1 MVECVAMRNLRL
13 FYSSVLAIS
22 TAAFAAGCHSNR
34 NKPIAP
40 PDSYLLFVSST
51 PSTGSKGAGGP
62 LHVDKADLKT
72 QAVDP
77 LPGLFET
84 GFASE
89 MLRTVYLAGQYLR
102 DAVVDGQRF
111 PELAR
116 ANGSLPVCVVVG
128 ADAMPYA
135 RGLSIKGD
143 FGGCSD
149 QPTLPWIG
157 IPAEPA
163 RDKALLQTLTGHL
176 AGYAAHLVATGGLL
190 DAAPA
195 PPKAL
200 VDGYRMAMEVVA
212 REWRTTAGPAGVI
225 QMDEGTT
232 EQRELF
238 GNVRENRYI
247 IADGSTALRPARQL
261 LDSPG
266 VTATILYRMAQS
278 RAVGPR
284 VAPEKFYVPYAANRM
299 PPGVSPAAILGTFR
313 NFQAKLLG
321 VWASAVLRKRAPK
334 DIVDLIEVYGAEFPD
349 ERAEVIRIFV
359 VTTFGG
365 TIKPGGCSMQP
376 QDARQTMAE
385 LTALTAEV
393 GAGRKTL
400 RDALEPG
407 QK

>member
-1 MVECVAMRNLRL
+1 MVECATMRNARL
-13 FYSSVLAIS
+13 FYSSILAIS

-34 NKPIAP
+34 NKPMAP
-40 PDSYLLFVSST
+40 PDSYLLFVPSAG
-51 PSTGSKGAGGP
+51 STGTP
-62 LHVDKADLKT
+62 LHVDQADIKT
-72 QAVDP
+72 PAVDP
-77 LPGLFET
+77 LPKLFET

-102 DAVVDGQRF
+102 DAVLDGRRF
-111 PELAR
+111 PDVAR
-116 ANGSLPVCVVVG
+116 ANGSLPVCIVVG
-128 ADAMPYA
+128 ADATPYA
-135 RGLSIKGD
+135 RGLSIKGG
-143 FGGCSD
+143 FGGSSD
-149 QPTLPWIG
+149 RPDLPWIG
-157 IPAEPA
+157 IPADPT
-163 RDKALLQTLTGHL
+163 RDRALLQTLTARL
-176 AGYAAHLVATGGLL
+176 ASYAAQLVATGGLL

-225 QMDEGTT
+225 QTDEGTT

-238 GNVRENRYI
+238 GNIRENRFVV
-247 IADGSTALRPARQL
+247 DETNALRSARYL

-266 VTATILYRMAQS
+266 VAATILYRMAQS

-284 VAPEKFYVPYAANRM
+284 VAPESFYAPYAANRM
-299 PPGVSPAAILGTFR
+299 PKGVSPAAILGTFR

-321 VWASAVLRKRAPK
+321 VWAGAVLRGKAPR
-334 DIVDLIEVYGAEFPD
+334 DIVDLIEIYGAEFPA

-376 QDARQTMAE
+376 QDARQTLAE
-385 LTALTAEV
+385 LTTLSAEV

-400 RDALEPG
+400 RDALSAAA
-407 QK
+407 K

>member
-1 MVECVAMRNLRL
+1 MRDPRL
-13 FYSSVLAIS
+13 FYCSVLVIS
-22 TAAFAAGCHSNR
+22 TAAFAAGCHANR

-40 PDSYLLFVSST
+40 PDSYLLFV
-51 PSTGSKGAGGP
+51 PSADGTGKP
-62 LHVDKADLKT
+62 LHVDKADVKT
-72 QAVDP
+72 PAVDP
-77 LPGLFET
+77 LPKLFET

-102 DAVVDGQRF
+102 DAVVDGRRF
-111 PELAR
+111 PDVAR
-116 ANGSLPVCVVVG
+116 ANGNLPVCIVVG
-128 ADAMPYA
+128 ADATPYA
-135 RGLSIKGD
+135 RGLSIKGG
-143 FGGCSD
+143 FGGATD
-149 QPTLPWIG
+149 RPDLPWIG
-157 IPAEPA
+157 IPADPT
-163 RDKALLQTLTGHL
+163 RDKALIQTLTARL
-176 AGYAAHLVATGGLL
+176 AGYVAHLVATGGLL

-212 REWRTTAGPAGVI
+212 REWRYTDGPAGVI
-225 QMDEGTT
+225 QTDEGTT

-238 GNVRENRYI
+238 GNIRENRYVI
-247 IADGSTALRPARQL
+247 EETNGPLKPARQL

-266 VTATILYRMAQS
+266 VAATILYRMAQS

-284 VAPEKFYVPYAANRM
+284 VAPEAFYAPYTANRM
-299 PPGVSPAAILGTFR
+299 PKGVSPAAILGPFR

-321 VWASAVLRKRAPK
+321 VWASAVLRGKAPK
-334 DIVDLIEVYGAEFPD
+334 DIVDLIEIYGAEFPA

-376 QDARQTMAE
+376 QDARQTLAE
-385 LTALTAEV
+385 LTTLAAEV

-400 RDALEPG
+400 RDALG
-407 QK
+407 AAGK

>member
-1 MVECVAMRNLRL
+1 MLNLPL

-22 TAAFAAGCHSNR
+22 TAACAAGCHGNR

-40 PDSYLLFVSST
+40 PDSYLLFV
-51 PSTGSKGAGGP
+51 PSADGKGASGLLP
-62 LHVDKADLKT
+62 VEKADIKNP
-72 QAVDP
+72 AVDP
-77 LPGLFET
+77 LPKLFET

-102 DAVVDGQRF
+102 DAMVDGQRF
-111 PELAR
+111 PDVAR
-116 ANGSLPVCVVVG
+116 ANGSLPVCMVVG
-128 ADAMPYA
+128 AEATPYA
-135 RGLSIKGD
+135 RGLSIKGG
-143 FGGCSD
+143 FGGSSE

-163 RDKALLQTLTGHL
+163 LDKALLQTLTGRL
-176 AGYAAHLVATGGLL
+176 ASYAANLVATGGLL

-195 PPKAL
+195 PPKPL

-225 QMDEGTT
+225 QVDEGSAA
-232 EQRELF
+232 QRELF
-238 GNVRENRYI
+238 GNVRDNRTI
-247 IADGSTALRPARQL
+247 LADGSTSLRSAREL

-266 VTATILYRMAQS
+266 VAATILYRMAQS

-284 VAPEKFYVPYAANRM
+284 VAPEKFYAPYAANRM

-321 VWASAVLRKRAPK
+321 VWASAVLRKKAPK
-334 DIVDLIEVYGAEFPD
+334 DIVDLVEIYGAEFPT

-385 LTALTAEV
+385 LTTLAAEV

-400 RDALEPG
+400 RDALEPTR
-407 QK
+407 K

>member
-22 TAAFAAGCHSNR
+22 TAAFAAGCHANR

-40 PDSYLLFVSST
+40 PDSYLLFV
-51 PSTGSKGAGGP
+51 PSADSKGAGGP
-62 LHVDKADLKT
+62 LQVDKADLKT
-72 QAVDP
+72 PAVDP
-77 LPGLFET
+77 LPKLFET

-102 DAVVDGQRF
+102 DAVVDGQHF

-116 ANGSLPVCVVVG
+116 ANGSLPVCIVVG
-128 ADAMPYA
+128 ADATPYA
-135 RGLSIKGD
+135 RALSIKGG
-143 FGGCSD
+143 FGGSSD

-157 IPAEPA
+157 VPAEPA
-163 RDKALLQTLTGHL
+163 RDKALMQTLTGRL
-176 AGYAAHLVATGGLL
+176 ASYAANLVATGGLL

-200 VDGYRMAMEVVA
+200 VEGYRMAMEVVA

-225 QMDEGTT
+225 QVDEGTG

-247 IADGSTALRPARQL
+247 LADGSTSLRPAHQL

-266 VTATILYRMAQS
+266 VAATILYRMAQS

-284 VAPEKFYVPYAANRM
+284 VAPEKFYAPYAANRM

-321 VWASAVLRKRAPK
+321 VWASAVLRKKAPK
-334 DIVDLIEVYGAEFPD
+334 DIVDLIEIYGAEFPA

-365 TIKPGGCSMQP
+365 TIKPGGSSMQP

-385 LTALTAEV
+385 LTALAAEV

-400 RDALEPG
+400 RDALDPG

>member
-1 MVECVAMRNLRL
+1 MVECATMRDARL
-13 FYSSVLAIS
+13 FYSSILTIS

-40 PDSYLLFVSST
+40 PDSYLLFVPSAD
-51 PSTGSKGAGGP
+51 STGTP
-62 LHVDKADLKT
+62 LHVDQADIKT
-72 QAVDP
+72 PAVDP
-77 LPGLFET
+77 IPGLFET

-102 DAVVDGQRF
+102 DAVVDGRRF
-111 PELAR
+111 PDLAR
-116 ANGSLPVCVVVG
+116 SNGSLPVCLVVG
-128 ADAMPYA
+128 ADATPYA
-135 RGLSIKGD
+135 RGLSIKGG
-143 FGGCSD
+143 FGGSSD
-149 QPTLPWIG
+149 RPDLPWIG
-157 IPAEPA
+157 IPADPT
-163 RDKALLQTLTGHL
+163 RDRALLQTLTARL
-176 AGYAAHLVATGGLL
+176 ASYAAHLVATGGLL

-225 QMDEGTT
+225 QTDEGTT

-238 GNVRENRYI
+238 GNIRENRFVV
-247 IADGSTALRPARQL
+247 DETNALRSARQL

-266 VTATILYRMAQS
+266 VAATILYRMAQS

-284 VAPEKFYVPYAANRM
+284 VAPEAFYAPYAANRM
-299 PPGVSPAAILGTFR
+299 PKGVSPAAILGTFR

-321 VWASAVLRKRAPK
+321 VWAGAVLRGKAPR
-334 DIVDLIEVYGAEFPD
+334 DIVDLIEIYGAEFPA

-376 QDARQTMAE
+376 QDARQTLAE
-385 LTALTAEV
+385 LTALSAEV

-400 RDALEPG
+400 RDALAAAG
-407 QK
+407 K

>member
-1 MVECVAMRNLRL
+1 MRDTRL
-13 FYSSVLAIS
+13 FYCSLLAIS
-22 TAAFAAGCHSNR
+22 TAAFAAGCHSSR

-40 PDSYLLFVSST
+40 PDSYLLFVPRAAST
-51 PSTGSKGAGGP
+51 EKP
-62 LHVDKADLKT
+62 LLVDKADVNSPG
-72 QAVDP
+72 VDP
-77 LPGLFET
+77 LPRLFET

-102 DAVVDGQRF
+102 DAVVDGRRF
-111 PELAR
+111 SDLAR
-116 ANGSLPVCVVVG
+116 ANGSLPVCIVVG
-128 ADAMPYA
+128 AEASPYA
-135 RGLSIKGD
+135 RGLSIKGG
-143 FGGCSD
+143 FGGSVD
-149 QPTLPWIG
+149 KPDLPWIG
-157 IPAEPA
+157 ISAEPS
-163 RDKALLQTLTGHL
+163 RDKALIQTLTARL
-176 AGYAAHLVATGGLL
+176 ASYAAQLVATGGLL

-195 PPKAL
+195 PPKPL

-225 QMDEGTT
+225 QTDEGTT

-238 GNVRENRYI
+238 GNIRENRYVI
-247 IADGSTALRPARQL
+247 DDGSTSLRSARQL

-266 VTATILYRMAQS
+266 VAATVLYRMAQS

-284 VAPEKFYVPYAANRM
+284 VAPEAFYAPYAANRM
-299 PPGVSPAAILGTFR
+299 PHGVSPAAILGTFR

-321 VWASAVLRKRAPK
+321 VWASAVLRGKAPK
-334 DIVDLIEVYGAEFPD
+334 DIVDLIEIYGAEFPA

-376 QDARQTMAE
+376 QDARQTLAE
-385 LTALTAEV
+385 LTTLAAEV

-400 RDALEPG
+400 RDALG
-407 QK
+407 AAGK

>member
-1 MVECVAMRNLRL
+1 MRNLRL
-13 FYSSVLAIS
+13 FYSSILAIS
-22 TAAFAAGCHSNR
+22 TAAFAVGCHSNR

-40 PDSYLLFVSST
+40 PDSYLLFV
-51 PSTGSKGAGGP
+51 PSADGKGAGGP
-62 LHVDKADLKT
+62 LHVEKADIKNP
-72 QAVDP
+72 AVNP
-77 LPGLFET
+77 LPNLFET

-102 DAVVDGQRF
+102 DAEVDGRRF
-111 PELAR
+111 SDPAR
-116 ANGSLPVCVVVG
+116 ANGSLPVCIVVG
-128 ADAMPYA
+128 AEATPYA
-135 RGLSIKGD
+135 RGLSIKGS
-143 FGGCSD
+143 FSGATER
-149 QPTLPWIG
+149 PELPWIG
-157 IPAEPA
+157 FPAEPV
-163 RDKALLQTLTGHL
+163 RDKAIIQTVTGRL
-176 AGYAAHLVATGGLL
+176 ASYAASLVATGGLL
-190 DAAPA
+190 DAAPV

-225 QMDEGTT
+225 QVDEGTS

-247 IADGSTALRPARQL
+247 LAEGSTTLKPVRPL

-266 VTATILYRMAQS
+266 VAATVLYRMAQS

-284 VAPEKFYVPYAANRM
+284 VAPEKFYAPYAANRM

-321 VWASAVLRKRAPK
+321 VWASSVLRGKAPK
-334 DIVDLIEVYGAEFPD
+334 DIVDLIEIYGAEFPA

-365 TIKPGGCSMQP
+365 TIKPGGSSMQP

-385 LTALTAEV
+385 LTTLAAEV

-400 RDALEPG
+400 RDALEPAG
-407 QK
+407 K

>member
-1 MVECVAMRNLRL
+1 MRDARL
-13 FYSSVLAIS
+13 FYSSILTIS

-40 PDSYLLFVSST
+40 PDSYLLFVPSAD
-51 PSTGSKGAGGP
+51 STGTP
-62 LHVDKADLKT
+62 LHVDQADIKT
-72 QAVDP
+72 PAVDP
-77 LPGLFET
+77 IPGLFET

-102 DAVVDGQRF
+102 DAVVDGRRF
-111 PELAR
+111 PDLAR
-116 ANGSLPVCVVVG
+116 SNGSLPVCLVVG
-128 ADAMPYA
+128 ADATPYA
-135 RGLSIKGD
+135 RGLSIKGG
-143 FGGCSD
+143 FGGSSD
-149 QPTLPWIG
+149 RPDLPWIG
-157 IPAEPA
+157 IPAEPTH
-163 RDKALLQTLTGHL
+163 DKALLQTLTARL
-176 AGYAAHLVATGGLL
+176 ASYAAHLVATGGLL

-195 PPKAL
+195 PPKSL

-225 QMDEGTT
+225 QTDEGTT

-238 GNVRENRYI
+238 GNVRENRYVV
-247 IADGSTALRPARQL
+247 DETNALRSARQL

-266 VTATILYRMAQS
+266 VAATILYRMAQS

-284 VAPEKFYVPYAANRM
+284 VAPEAFYAPYAANRM
-299 PPGVSPAAILGTFR
+299 PKGVSPAAILGTFR

-321 VWASAVLRKRAPK
+321 VWAGAVLRGKAPR
-334 DIVDLIEVYGAEFPD
+334 DIVDLIEIYGAEFPA

-376 QDARQTMAE
+376 QDARQTLAE
-385 LTALTAEV
+385 LTALSAEV

-400 RDALEPG
+400 RDALAAAG
-407 QK
+407 K